1 MDTAILVEDLYEKGK
16 ELIIALDKQGISV
29 PTAFLMRIS
38 EEDYNW
44 SLVLAMEGVKDNG
57 SRQYYQKILSTIQ
70 ENGIP
75 LSLADIRVIDKD
87 EETIRALQ
95 RMIHTGN
102 TISRINFFGNYIN
115 GQRFPDSVIYRAS

>member
-70 ENGIP
+70 ENG
-75 LSLADIRVIDKD
+75 
-87 EETIRALQ
+87 T
-95 RMIHTGN
+95 
-102 TISRINFFGNYIN
+102 
-115 GQRFPDSVIYRAS
+115 